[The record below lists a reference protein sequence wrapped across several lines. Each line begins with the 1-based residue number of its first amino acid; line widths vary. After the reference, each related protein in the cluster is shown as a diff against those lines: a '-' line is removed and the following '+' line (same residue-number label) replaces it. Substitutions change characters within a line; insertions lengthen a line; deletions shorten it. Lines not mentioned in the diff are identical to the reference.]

1 MQVATNEKSL
11 VRQDAWLPSEKATPF
26 RGKEKFKELRELHA
40 LSLQEKIELTETFI
54 SHLVG
59 EHEHP
64 LVAWSGG
71 RDSTVLLYLVLR
83 QKSNIDVGWVNT
95 GVEFPEC
102 IHFIRRLREEWRIN
116 LYTARPE
123 TSFWQTSEKYGWP
136 ILGKGSSGYWW
147 SRADAL
153 EKKGRRKLAR
163 ATRDARISA
172 ACCRILKEKPME
184 TLCRRLHVDCVIA
197 GNLVAE
203 SRQRF
208 LVWAQRGACYFSSKR
223 QRCSAWPLAWW
234 TNEDILEFHRR
245 FRLPHSRI
253 YDIGHSRNGCW
264 PCLMDFRFPDN
275 KLGILRQ
282 SHPKLWQFLIV
293 NKGLGKR
300 ILALKLALEDDG
312 DTEDSR
318 LESIYSYFETNSSP
332 AEVKHEAH
340 DLRFLGKLDEYVKT
354 VAELNPEFFNSI

>member
-1 MQVATNEKSL
+1 MQATINETNL
-11 VRQDAWLPSEKATPF
+11 RQQETWLPSKKATPF
-26 RGKEKFKELRELHA
+26 RGKEKFRELKELQA
-40 LSLQEKIELTETFI
+40 LSLQGKIELTDNFI
-54 SHLVG
+54 NHLLSD
-59 EHEHP
+59 HKRP

-71 RDSTVLLYLVLR
+71 RDSTILLYLVLR
-83 QKSNIDVGWVNT
+83 QKPSIDVGWVNT

-102 IHFIRRLREEWRIN
+102 IHFIRWLTDEWNIN
-116 LYTARPE
+116 LHIAKPE
-123 TSFWQTSEKYGWP
+123 TTFWQTSEEYGWP

-172 ACCRILKEKPME
+172 ACCRILKEKPMDN
-184 TLCRRLHVDCVIA
+184 LCQRLGVDCIVT

-208 LVWAQRGACYFSSKR
+208 LVWAQRGACYFSEKR

-234 TNEDILEFHRR
+234 IHEDILEFHRK
-245 FRLPHSRI
+245 FRVPHSPI
-253 YDIGHSRNGCW
+253 YDMGHSRNGCW

-275 KLGILRQ
+275 KLRILRQ

-312 DTEDSR
+312 DTEDTR
-318 LESIYSYFETNSSP
+318 LESIYGHCETSSSL
-332 AEVKHEAH
+332 AKGKYKTRN
-340 DLRFLGKLDEYVKT
+340 LKSLTKLDEYVK
-354 VAELNPEFFNSI
+354 VIADLNPEFFNSI

>member
-1 MQVATNEKSL
+1 MQATTNDMSL
-11 VRQDAWLPSEKATPF
+11 RQQETWLPSKKATPF
-26 RGKEKFKELRELHA
+26 KGKEKFRELKELQA
-40 LSLQEKIELTETFI
+40 LSLREKIELTNNFI
-54 SHLVG
+54 GHLVG

-71 RDSTVLLYLVLR
+71 QDSTILLYLVLR
-83 QKSNIDVGWVNT
+83 QKPNIDVGWVNT

-102 IHFIRRLREEWRIN
+102 IHFINWLKDEWNIN
-116 LYTARPE
+116 LHIVKPE
-123 TSFWQTSEKYGWP
+123 ATFWQTSEEYGWP

-153 EKKGRRKLAR
+153 ENKGRRKLAR

-172 ACCRILKEKPME
+172 ACCRILKEKPMDS
-184 TLCRRLHVDCVIA
+184 LCQRLGVDCIIT

-208 LVWAQRGACYFSSKR
+208 LIWAQRGACYFSEKR

-234 TNEDILEFHRR
+234 VHEDILEFHRK
-245 FRLPHSRI
+245 FRIPHSPI
-253 YDIGHSRNGCW
+253 YDMGHSRNGCW

-275 KLGILRQ
+275 KLRILRQ

-312 DTEDSR
+312 DTEDTR
-318 LESIYSYFETNSSP
+318 LESIYSHFETSSSL
-332 AEVKHEAH
+332 AKGKHEVRN
-340 DLRFLGKLDEYVKT
+340 LKFFIKLDEYVKII
-354 VAELNPEFFNSI
+354 AELNPEFFNSI